1 MTEKQVELM
10 CIAARNLLAHR
21 DCGRKCDPEAVRWAE
36 TVLRNNPRFDPLRDS
51 KNFSVDRFMKEIEAE
66 PAVAEQMAR
75 TRLLASVT
83 RACAFDAHETESEGG
98 EL

>member
-1 MTEKQVELM
+1 MTPEQCRLL
-10 CIAARNLLAHR
+10 CIAAQSFLAHR

-83 RACAFDAHETESEGG
+83 RAPAFVAHETESEGG

>member
-1 MTEKQVELM
+1 MTEQQIELM

-36 TVLRNNPRFDPLRDS
+36 TVLRNNVAFRPSVPR
-51 KNFSVDRFMKEIEAE
+51 K
-66 PAVAEQMAR
+66 PAFV
-75 TRLLASVT
+75 
-83 RACAFDAHETESEGG
+83 AHETESEGG